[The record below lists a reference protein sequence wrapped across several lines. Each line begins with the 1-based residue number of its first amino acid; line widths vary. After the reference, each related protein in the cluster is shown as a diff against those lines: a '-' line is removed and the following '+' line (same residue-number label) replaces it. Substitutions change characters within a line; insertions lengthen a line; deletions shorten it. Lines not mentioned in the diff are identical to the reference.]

1 MGQLNSKEIQTTG
14 MTKCKNQSLSRMNWN
29 QTPKDSE
36 EEEEVAETNENAQ
49 TADQRNIKAT
59 A

>member
-14 MTKCKNQSLSRMNWN
+14 TTTCTNQSLSRMNWN

-36 EEEEVAETNENAQ
+36 EVEKVAETNNNAQ